1 MKTLEILPAID
12 VKEGVAIRLVQG
24 ELDKQ
29 SKYGDPLEIAAEFV
43 AAGASWIHLVDLD
56 AAFGLGNNF
65 EVLASVIKSVDIK
78 IELSGGIRDD
88 ESLNRALSTGCSRIN
103 LGTAALEQPEWTES
117 VIKKHGDKIAV
128 GLDVRGRQ
136 LSARGWTKS
145 GGDLFETITRLD
157 KAGVA
162 RYVLTDITRDG
173 TLTGPNLELLKEV
186 TSFTKTPIVASGGIS
201 SLTDIKT
208 LTQFTNL
215 GVEGVIIG
223 KALYAGAFTLAQVLA
238 IAKGE

>member
-1 MKTLEILPAID
+1 MKILDILPAID
-12 VKEGVAIRLVQG
+12 VKEGSAIRLVQG

-29 SKYGDPLEIAAEFV
+29 SKYGDPLEIATQFV
-43 AAGASWIHLVDLD
+43 ASGASWIHLVDLD

-88 ESLNRALSTGCSRIN
+88 ESLNRALSTGCTRIN

-128 GLDVRGRQ
+128 GLDVRGRE

-145 GGDLFETITRLD
+145 GGDLFEAITRLD
-157 KAGVA
+157 KAGCA

-201 SLTDIKT
+201 SLTDVKA
-208 LTQFTNL
+208 LTQLTNQ

>member
-1 MKTLEILPAID
+1 MKILDILPAID
-12 VKEGVAIRLVQG
+12 VKEGSAIRLVQG

-29 SKYGDPLEIAAEFV
+29 SKYGNPLEIAAQFV

-88 ESLNRALSTGCSRIN
+88 ESLERALSTGCSRIN
-103 LGTAALEQPEWTES
+103 LGTAALEQEEWTES

-128 GLDVRGRQ
+128 GLDVRGRE

-145 GGDLFETITRLD
+145 GGDLFQAITRLD
-157 KAGVA
+157 KAGCA

-201 SLTDIKT
+201 SLTDVKA
-208 LTQFTNL
+208 LTQLTNQ

-238 IAKGE
+238 IARGE

>member
-1 MKTLEILPAID
+1 MKILDILPAID
-12 VKEGVAIRLVQG
+12 VKEGSAIRLVQG

-29 SKYGDPLEIAAEFV
+29 SKYGNPLEIAAQFV

-88 ESLNRALSTGCSRIN
+88 ESLERALSTGCSRIN
-103 LGTAALEQPEWTES
+103 LGTAALEQEEWTES

-128 GLDVRGRQ
+128 GLDVRGRE

-145 GGDLFETITRLD
+145 GGDLFQAITRLD
-157 KAGVA
+157 KAGCA

-201 SLTDIKT
+201 SLTDVKA
-208 LTQFTNL
+208 LTQLTNQ

>member
-88 ESLNRALSTGCSRIN
+88 ESLNRALSTGCTRIN

-186 TSFTKTPIVASGGIS
+186 TSFSKTPIVASGGIS

-208 LTQFTNL
+208 LTQLTNQ

>member
-1 MKTLEILPAID
+1 MKILDILPAID
-12 VKEGVAIRLVQG
+12 VKEGSAIRLVQG

-29 SKYGDPLEIAAEFV
+29 SKYGNPLEIATEFV

-88 ESLNRALSTGCSRIN
+88 ESLERALSTGCSRII
-103 LGTAALEQPEWTES
+103 LGTAALEQEEWTES

-128 GLDVRGRQ
+128 GLDVRGRE

-145 GGDLFETITRLD
+145 GGDLFEAITRLD
-157 KAGVA
+157 KAGCA

-173 TLTGPNLELLKEV
+173 TLTGPNLELLTEV

-201 SLTDIKT
+201 SLTDVKA
-208 LTQFTNL
+208 LTQLTNQ

>member
-1 MKTLEILPAID
+1 MKILDILPAID
-12 VKEGVAIRLVQG
+12 VKEGSAIRLVQG

-88 ESLNRALSTGCSRIN
+88 ESLERALSTGCSRIN
-103 LGTAALEQPEWTES
+103 LGTAALEQEEWTES

-145 GGDLFETITRLD
+145 GGDLFEAITRLD
-157 KAGVA
+157 KAGCA

-201 SLTDIKT
+201 SLTDVKA
-208 LTQFTNL
+208 LTQLTNQ

>member
-29 SKYGDPLEIAAEFV
+29 SKYGDPIEIATQFV
-43 AAGASWIHLVDLD
+43 ASGASWIHLVDLD

-88 ESLNRALSTGCSRIN
+88 ESLNRALSTGCTRIN

-136 LSARGWTKS
+136 LSARGWTKI
-145 GGDLFETITRLD
+145 GGDLFEAITRLD
-157 KAGVA
+157 KAGCA

-201 SLTDIKT
+201 SLSDVKA
-208 LTQFTNL
+208 LTQLTND

-238 IAKGE
+238 TAKGE

>member
-12 VKEGVAIRLVQG
+12 VKEGSAIRLVQG

-29 SKYGDPLEIAAEFV
+29 SKYGDPIEIATQFV
-43 AAGASWIHLVDLD
+43 ASGASWIHLVDLD

-88 ESLNRALSTGCSRIN
+88 KSLNRALSTGCTRIN

-145 GGDLFETITRLD
+145 GGDLFEAITRLD
-157 KAGVA
+157 KAGCA

-201 SLTDIKT
+201 SLSDVKA
-208 LTQFTNL
+208 LTQLTND

-238 IAKGE
+238 TAKGE

>member
-29 SKYGDPLEIAAEFV
+29 SKYGDPIEIATQFV
-43 AAGASWIHLVDLD
+43 ASGASWIHLVDLD

-88 ESLNRALSTGCSRIN
+88 ESLNRALSTGCTRIN

-145 GGDLFETITRLD
+145 GGDLFEAITRLD
-157 KAGVA
+157 KVGCA

-201 SLTDIKT
+201 SLSDVKT
-208 LTQFTNL
+208 LTQLTND

-238 IAKGE
+238 TAKGE

>member
-1 MKTLEILPAID
+1 MKILDILPAID
-12 VKEGVAIRLVQG
+12 VKEGSAIRLVQG

-29 SKYGDPLEIAAEFV
+29 SKYGDPLEIAADFV

-88 ESLNRALSTGCSRIN
+88 ESLERALSTGCARIN
-103 LGTAALEQPEWTES
+103 LGTAALEQEEWTES

-128 GLDVRGRQ
+128 GLDVRGRE

-145 GGDLFETITRLD
+145 GGDLFEAITRLD
-157 KAGVA
+157 KAGCA

-201 SLTDIKT
+201 SLTDVKA
-208 LTQFTNL
+208 LTQLTNQ

>member
-1 MKTLEILPAID
+1 MKILDILPAID
-12 VKEGVAIRLVQG
+12 VKEGSAIRLVQG

-88 ESLNRALSTGCSRIN
+88 ESLERALSTGCTRIN
-103 LGTAALEQPEWTES
+103 LGTAALEQEEWTES

-128 GLDVRGRQ
+128 GLDVRGRE

-145 GGDLFETITRLD
+145 GGDLFEAITRLD
-157 KAGVA
+157 KAGCA

-201 SLTDIKT
+201 SLTDVKA
-208 LTQFTNL
+208 LTQLTNQ

>member
-1 MKTLEILPAID
+1 MKLLDILPAID
-12 VKEGVAIRLVQG
+12 VKEGSAIRLVQG

-29 SKYGDPLEIAAEFV
+29 SKYGNPLEIAAEFV

-88 ESLNRALSTGCSRIN
+88 ESLERALSTGCSRIN
-103 LGTAALEQPEWTES
+103 LGTAALEQEEWTES

-128 GLDVRGRQ
+128 GLDVRGRE

-145 GGDLFETITRLD
+145 GGDLFEAITRLD
-157 KAGVA
+157 KAGCA

-201 SLTDIKT
+201 SLTDVKA
-208 LTQFTNL
+208 LTQLTNQ

>member
-29 SKYGDPLEIAAEFV
+29 SKYGDPIEIATQFV
-43 AAGASWIHLVDLD
+43 ASGASWIHLVDLD

-88 ESLNRALSTGCSRIN
+88 ESLNRALSTGCTRIN

-145 GGDLFETITRLD
+145 GGDLFEAITRLD
-157 KAGVA
+157 KAGCA

-173 TLTGPNLELLKEV
+173 TLTGPNIELLKEV

-201 SLTDIKT
+201 SLRDVKT
-208 LTQFTNL
+208 LTQLTND

-238 IAKGE
+238 TAKGE

>member
-186 TSFTKTPIVASGGIS
+186 TSITKTPIVASGGIS

>member
-29 SKYGDPLEIAAEFV
+29 SKYGDPIEIATQFV
-43 AAGASWIHLVDLD
+43 ASGASWIHLVDLD

-88 ESLNRALSTGCSRIN
+88 ESLNRALSTGCTRIN

-145 GGDLFETITRLD
+145 GGDLFEAITRLD
-157 KAGVA
+157 KVGCA

-201 SLTDIKT
+201 SLSDVKALMQLTD
-208 LTQFTNL
+208 Q
-215 GVEGVIIG
+215 GVEAVIIG
-223 KALYAGAFTLAQVLA
+223 KGLYTGTFTLAQVLA
-238 IAKGE
+238 TVKG

>member
-29 SKYGDPLEIAAEFV
+29 SKYGDPIEIATQFV
-43 AAGASWIHLVDLD
+43 ASGASWIHLVDLD

-88 ESLNRALSTGCSRIN
+88 ESLNRALSTGCTRIN

-145 GGDLFETITRLD
+145 GGDLFEAITRLD
-157 KAGVA
+157 KVGCA
-162 RYVLTDITRDG
+162 RYVLTDITRYG

-201 SLTDIKT
+201 SLSDVKA
-208 LTQFTNL
+208 LTQLTND

-238 IAKGE
+238 TAKGE

>member
-1 MKTLEILPAID
+1 MKILDILPAID
-12 VKEGVAIRLVQG
+12 VKEGSAIRLVQG

-88 ESLNRALSTGCSRIN
+88 ESLERALSTGCARIN
-103 LGTAALEQPEWTES
+103 LGTAALEQEEWTES

-128 GLDVRGRQ
+128 GLDVRGRE

-145 GGDLFETITRLD
+145 GGDLFEAITRLD
-157 KAGVA
+157 KAGCA

-173 TLTGPNLELLKEV
+173 TLTGPNLKLLKEV

-201 SLTDIKT
+201 SLTDVKA
-208 LTQFTNL
+208 LTQLTNQ

>member
-88 ESLNRALSTGCSRIN
+88 ESLERALSTGCTRIN

-145 GGDLFETITRLD
+145 GGDLFEAITRLD
-157 KAGVA
+157 KVGCA

-201 SLTDIKT
+201 SLRDVKT
-208 LTQFTNL
+208 LTQLTND

-238 IAKGE
+238 TAKGE

>member
-29 SKYGDPLEIAAEFV
+29 SKYGDPIEIATQFV
-43 AAGASWIHLVDLD
+43 ASGASWIHLVDLD

-88 ESLNRALSTGCSRIN
+88 ESLERALSTGCTRIN

-145 GGDLFETITRLD
+145 GGDLFEAITRLD
-157 KAGVA
+157 KVGCA

-201 SLTDIKT
+201 SLSDVKT
-208 LTQFTNL
+208 LTQLTND

-238 IAKGE
+238 TAKGE

>member
-12 VKEGVAIRLVQG
+12 VKEGSAIRLVQG

-29 SKYGDPLEIAAEFV
+29 SKYGDPIEIATQFV
-43 AAGASWIHLVDLD
+43 ASGASWIHLVDLD

-88 ESLNRALSTGCSRIN
+88 ESLNRALSTGCTRIN

-117 VIKKHGDKIAV
+117 VIKKYGDKIAV

-145 GGDLFETITRLD
+145 GGDLFEAITRLD
-157 KAGVA
+157 KAGCA

-201 SLTDIKT
+201 SLSDVKA
-208 LTQFTNL
+208 LTQLTND

-238 IAKGE
+238 TAKGE

>member
-1 MKTLEILPAID
+1 MKILDILPAID
-12 VKEGVAIRLVQG
+12 VKEGSAIRLVQG

-88 ESLNRALSTGCSRIN
+88 ESLERALSTGCSRIN
-103 LGTAALEQPEWTES
+103 LGTAALEQEEWTES

-128 GLDVRGRQ
+128 GLDVRGRE

-145 GGDLFETITRLD
+145 GGDLFEAITRLD
-157 KAGVA
+157 KAGCA

-201 SLTDIKT
+201 TLTDVKA
-208 LTQFTNL
+208 LTQLTNQ

>member
-1 MKTLEILPAID
+1 MKILDILPAID
-12 VKEGVAIRLVQG
+12 VKEGSAIRLVQG

-88 ESLNRALSTGCSRIN
+88 ESLERALSTGCSRIN
-103 LGTAALEQPEWTES
+103 LGTAALEQEEWTES

-128 GLDVRGRQ
+128 GLDVRGRE

-145 GGDLFETITRLD
+145 GGDLFEAITRLD
-157 KAGVA
+157 KAGCA

-201 SLTDIKT
+201 SLTDVKA
-208 LTQFTNL
+208 LTQLTNQ

-238 IAKGE
+238 TARGE